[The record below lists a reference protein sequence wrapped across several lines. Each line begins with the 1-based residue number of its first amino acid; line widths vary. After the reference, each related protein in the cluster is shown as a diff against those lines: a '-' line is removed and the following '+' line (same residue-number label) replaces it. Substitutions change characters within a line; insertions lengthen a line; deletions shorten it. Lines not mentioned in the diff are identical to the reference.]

1 MLKRIIVSIILIPA
15 IIYIIYAQFLNSLLL
30 FLFVMFLC
38 VLASKELYNL
48 LKRIYGFDSPKLCKA
63 LLFYLPGPA
72 VVSSAYIKTF
82 FYVGPFFILYVS
94 GAIFCVVLI
103 SSFIYRFAGKVG
115 TSFLVFIGS
124 FIYTGICP
132 LVIFLIRR
140 EAVGISLVYVLF
152 LLGWLNDTSAY
163 FIGSFFG
170 RTKGIIK
177 FSPNK
182 SLEGYTGSF
191 VLTLVLGVALKFIF
205 RDRFPFTMA
214 QALVVSFVVALLAP
228 SGDLLESL
236 IKRKA
241 GVKDSSHF
249 LPGLGGVL
257 DIFDSIFMSAP
268 FYYILLK
275 IF

>member
-15 IIYIIYAQFLNSLLL
+15 IIYIIYAQYLNSLLL

-48 LKRIYGFDSPKLCKA
+48 LKRIYGFESNQLRKA

-72 VVSSAYIKTF
+72 VISFAYIKTF

-94 GAIFCVVLI
+94 GVLFCVVLL
-103 SSFIYRFAGKVG
+103 SSFIHRFAGKVS
-115 TSFLVFIGS
+115 TSFLVLLGS
-124 FIYTGICP
+124 FVYTGICP

-182 SLEGYTGSF
+182 SLEGYAGSF

-205 RDRFPFTMA
+205 RDRFPFTMV
-214 QALVVSFVVALLAP
+214 QSLVVSFVVALLAP